1 MAFGTVKKLQWNIG
15 QWLNECHGLNYDW
28 FFTFYTV
35 QFLMNSHF
43 KQLYSF
49 STPNNGKKITS
60 EVANTW
66 ANKRLISDHINRRL
80 HINKATLYIFICYLL
95 FLFSTLYDFCLR
107 NMTRKFAH
115 FSQLLCHTTCTYWA
129 YAKIARIIFMCST
142 WNSDKRHVRL
152 WRLELHLLIF
162 ALIIPYVN
170 YSTKKLN

>member
-1 MAFGTVKKLQWNIG
+1 MIEWMPWIKL
-15 QWLNECHGLNYDW
+15 WLIFHILHCTISYEFSLQTTLFILD
-28 FFTFYTV
+28 T
-35 QFLMNSHF
+35 
-43 KQLYSF
+43 KQRR
-49 STPNNGKKITS
+49 KITS

-80 HINKATLYIFICYLL
+80 HINKATLYIFIRYLL

-129 YAKIARIIFMCST
+129 YVKIARIIFMCST